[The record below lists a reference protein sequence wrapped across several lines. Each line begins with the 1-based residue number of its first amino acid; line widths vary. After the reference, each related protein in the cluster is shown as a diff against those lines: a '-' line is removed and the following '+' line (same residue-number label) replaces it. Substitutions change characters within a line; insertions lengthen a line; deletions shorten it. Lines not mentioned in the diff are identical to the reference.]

1 MKKFKLF
8 LLSPLSIFY
17 QTFTMNP
24 LVYYSFDKTTSD
36 VSGNGFRGN
45 GIKNLKKI
53 LINIILL

>member
-1 MKKFKLF
+1 MKKLILF
-8 LLSPLSIFY
+8 LLFPLSIFG
-17 QTFTMNP
+17 QTFTKSP
-24 LVYYSFDKTTSD
+24 LVYYSFDKTTND